1 MHDILEVLKS
11 RRTTRSF
18 TDEIIK
24 EGELMILLEAGR
36 YAPSGHNDQ
45 PWFFTVIQNYEMI
58 KALNEKA
65 KGTLNPQ
72 DEFVNN
78 LLIKSNYDL
87 FYGARTVII
96 VSYRDDAVSPIE
108 GISAAT
114 QSISLQAEAMGIGTC
129 WNGLVKKALGEV
141 CKSELIKEYDIP
153 NSYTPYFAIAV
164 GYIKNKNISKIK
176 RKEEYYKII
185 R

>member
-78 LLIKSNYDL
+78 LLI
-87 FYGARTVII
+87 
-96 VSYRDDAVSPIE
+96 
-108 GISAAT
+108 
-114 QSISLQAEAMGIGTC
+114 
-129 WNGLVKKALGEV
+129 
-141 CKSELIKEYDIP
+141 
-153 NSYTPYFAIAV
+153 
-164 GYIKNKNISKIK
+164 
-176 RKEEYYKII
+176 
-185 R
+185 